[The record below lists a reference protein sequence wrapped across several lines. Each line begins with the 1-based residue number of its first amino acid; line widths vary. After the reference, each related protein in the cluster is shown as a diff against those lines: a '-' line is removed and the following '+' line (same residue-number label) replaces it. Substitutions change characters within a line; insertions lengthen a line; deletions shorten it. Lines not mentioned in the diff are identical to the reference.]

1 MKLEVSFVHEE
12 RSKKIFFGDFG
23 TLLKIAYLSKISVHI
38 QIFILVKASFFE
50 KKIQQ
55 SSLVFEMMI

>member
-1 MKLEVSFVHEE
+1 MKKEV
-12 RSKKIFFGDFG
+12 KKICFGDFG

-55 SSLVFEMMI
+55 SGLVFEMMI